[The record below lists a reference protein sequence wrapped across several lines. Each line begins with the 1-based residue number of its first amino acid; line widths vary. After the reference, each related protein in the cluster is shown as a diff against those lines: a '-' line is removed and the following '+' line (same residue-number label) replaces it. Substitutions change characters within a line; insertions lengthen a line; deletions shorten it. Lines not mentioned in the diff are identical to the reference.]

1 MAEFVRYSI
10 DLPKEQHV
18 YLMALAQMSN
28 TNMKDIV
35 CNYLPMPKLKINE
48 TFKDNWS
55 SIVEETML
63 ELDPMLKRLADR

>member
-1 MAEFVRYSI
+1 
-10 DLPKEQHV
+10 LPKEQHV

-35 CNYLPMPKLKINE
+35 CNYLPAPKLQIDE
-48 TFKDNWS
+48 SFKECWS
-55 SIVEETML
+55 SLVEETML